1 MVIQQTEATIGKLM
15 ATALAKKN
23 APKVK
28 PLDVFI
34 WQGVNRKGKKIN
46 GELSAKSMIDLKSQ
60 LRKQGITP
68 SKVKKKAKPLFGMGG
83 DKAITPVDIAVISR
97 QIATMLG
104 AGVPLVQTIEMIG
117 KGHSNGNMQKLLGE
131 IANKLSSGIPLSDC
145 LREHPRYFDALYCDL
160 VASGEQSGSL
170 ETIYDRIATY
180 KEKAEALKAKIKKA
194 MTYPIAVLIIAAVVT
209 SILLI
214 FVVPVFQDIFASFGA
229 ELPAFTL
236 FVVGISNFMV
246 AYWYMVLAAIIAF
259 AFLFKRAHRNSAKLR
274 DQVDRQILKLPVIGN
289 LLEKAAVAR
298 YARTLSTT
306 FAAGVPLIDA
316 LESAAGAAGNAVFRD
331 AILEVRTEVTS
342 GMQMNLA
349 MRNVDIFPDMVIQMV
364 AIGEESGAVDDML
377 AKVAN
382 VYEAEVDNAVDNLT
396 ALLEP
401 MIMAVLG
408 VVIGGLI
415 IAMYLPIF
423 QIGMIV

>member
-1 MVIQQTEATIGKLM
+1 M
-15 ATALAKKN
+15 AITTKKKS
-23 APKVK
+23 AKVK
-28 PLDVFI
+28 VKEQDIFV
-34 WQGVNRKGKKIN
+34 WHGVNRKGKKIN
-46 GELSAKSMIDLKSQ
+46 GELPANSIIELKSQ
-60 LRKQGITP
+60 LRKQGVTP
-68 SKVKKKAKPLFGMGG
+68 SRVKKKPKALFGLSG
-83 DKAITPVDIAVISR
+83 DKAITPADIAVITR

-117 KGHSNGNMQKLLGE
+117 KGHDNGKMRMLLGD
-131 IANKLSSGIPLSDC
+131 IGTKLSSGIPLSDC
-145 LREHPRYFDALYCDL
+145 LRDHPLYFDDLYCDL
-160 VASGEQSGSL
+160 VSSGEQSGSL
-170 ETIYDRIATY
+170 ETIYGRIANY
-180 KEKAEALKAKIKKA
+180 KEKAEALKSKIKKA
-194 MTYPIAVLIIAAVVT
+194 MTYPIAVLVIAGIVT

-214 FVVPVFQDIFASFGA
+214 FVVPVFEEIFSSFGA

-236 FVVGISNFMV
+236 FVLAISEFMQS
-246 AYWYMVLAAIIAF
+246 YWYFGLAGIFGAL
-259 AFLFKRAHRNSAKLR
+259 FLFKRAHRNSQKLR
-274 DQVDRQILKLPVIGN
+274 DKVDKNILKLPVIGN

-298 YARTLSTT
+298 YASTLSTT

-316 LESAAGAAGNAVFRD
+316 LESAAGASGNAVFRD
-331 AILEVRTEVTS
+331 AILEIRTEVSS

-349 MRNVDIFPDMVIQMV
+349 MRNCKIFPDMVIQMV

-377 AKVAN
+377 SKVAN
-382 VYEAEVDNAVDNLT
+382 VYEQQVDDAVDGLT

-423 QIGMIV
+423 EIGKIV

>member
-1 MVIQQTEATIGKLM
+1 M
-15 ATALAKKN
+15 AITSKKKSAN
-23 APKVK
+23 KQNKVK
-28 PLDVFI
+28 EQEIFI
-34 WQGVNRKGKKIN
+34 WHGVNRKGKKIN
-46 GELSAKSMIDLKSQ
+46 GELSANSIIELKAQ

-68 SKVKKKAKPLFGMGG
+68 SRVKKKPKPLFGLGG
-83 DKAITPVDIAVISR
+83 DKPITPGDIAVITR

-104 AGVPLVQTIEMIG
+104 AGVPLVQTIQMIG
-117 KGHSNGNMQKLLGE
+117 KGHDNGKMRKLLADVE
-131 IANKLSSGIPLSDC
+131 SKLSSGIPLSDC
-145 LREHPRYFDALYCDL
+145 LRDHPLYFDDLYCDL

-170 ETIYDRIATY
+170 ETIYGRIATY
-180 KEKAEALKAKIKKA
+180 KEKAEALKSKIKKA
-194 MTYPIAVLIIAAVVT
+194 MTYPIAVLVIAAIVT

-214 FVVPVFQDIFASFGA
+214 FVVPVFQEIFAGFGA
-229 ELPAFTL
+229 ELPGFTL
-236 FVVGISNFMV
+236 FVIAISEFMQ
-246 AYWYMVLAAIIAF
+246 AYWYFGLAALWLAL
-259 AFLFKRAHRNSAKLR
+259 FLFKRAHRNSQKLR
-274 DQVDRQILKLPVIGN
+274 DSVDKNILKLPVIGD

-306 FAAGVPLIDA
+306 FAAGVPLVDA
-316 LESAAGAAGNAVFRD
+316 LESAAGASGNAVFRD
-331 AILEVRTEVTS
+331 AILEVRAEVTS

-349 MRNVDIFPDMVIQMV
+349 MRNCKIFPDMVIQMV

-377 AKVAN
+377 SKVAN
-382 VYEAEVDNAVDNLT
+382 VYEQQVDDAVDGLT

-423 QIGMIV
+423 EIGKIV

>member
-1 MVIQQTEATIGKLM
+1 M
-15 ATALAKKN
+15 AVSAKKAAN
-23 APKVK
+23 KPKE
-28 PLDVFI
+28 LDVFI
-34 WQGVNRKGKKIN
+34 WNGVNRKGKKIN
-46 GELSAKSMIDLKSQ
+46 GELPANNIIELKAQ

-68 SKVKKKAKPLFGMGG
+68 SRVKKKPKPLFGIGGG
-83 DKAITPVDIAVISR
+83 DKAIKPADIAVITR

-104 AGVPLVQTIEMIG
+104 AGVPLVQSIEMIG
-117 KGHSNGNMQKLLGE
+117 KGHDNGNMRKLLAE
-131 IANKLSSGIPLSDC
+131 IGTKLASGIPLSDC
-145 LREHPRYFDALYCDL
+145 LREHPKYFDDLYCDL
-160 VASGEQSGSL
+160 VASGEQSGAL
-170 ETIYDRIATY
+170 ETIYGRIATY

-194 MTYPIAVLIIAAVVT
+194 MTYPISVLVIAAIVT

-214 FVVPVFQDIFASFGA
+214 FVVPVFQDIFNGFGA

-236 FVVGISNFMV
+236 LVIAISEFMQ
-246 AYWYMVLAAIIAF
+246 AYWYMGLGAIF
-259 AFLFKRAHRNSAKLR
+259 AFIYLFKRVHRSNQKFR
-274 DQVDRQILKLPVIGN
+274 DNVDKAILKLPVFGD

-316 LESAAGAAGNAVFRD
+316 LESAAGASGNAVFRD
-331 AILEVRTEVTS
+331 AILEIRNEVAS

-349 MRNVDIFPDMVIQMV
+349 MRNSSIFPDMVIQMV

-377 AKVAN
+377 SKVAN

-401 MIMAVLG
+401 MIMAFLG

-423 QIGMIV
+423 QIGSIV